1 MKLHLPKLLRSALLA
16 VFVAPAMAVTLT
28 TENIQT
34 PVEGGSSYLNVGM
47 ENATDTWN
55 GDLVVGDTADS
66 AGDVDNVGA
75 FNDSWGWVTPDG
87 GKTNTNITSGLKVSG
102 NLTVQGSGKVVLGGQ
117 YKGGGSYT
125 GLEATESITVTGG
138 TLTSTKIV
146 TKNLN
151 VSGGTVSTSTAN
163 CTSGNG
169 YAAGPKQSYIKESL
183 TVSGGSVSFGY
194 TANVQGIGGGGH
206 RMTAFGSS
214 SNFTVNQTGGTLR
227 VYGDMDMKSGST
239 ITQTAGTMV
248 LRDTIYM
255 GGSGTTTINQSGD
268 TSKLVLGRLETT
280 GTLAGS
286 CVFDISQTGAGLIHL
301 AYGSNFAKAS
311 TINLTQSGSG
321 AINIGGGHDTGI
333 TGALPSR
340 GYELNN
346 SPFEANNTTYNIN
359 QTAGTITLKTNAL
372 VMAEKTD
379 IGGVLDVKSG
389 ATFGTFFDDATG
401 AADAPI
407 KVATGGSWTMAE
419 GSDFG
424 LTFTDE
430 YLYGLDESR
439 ENADTEGVIDFDF
452 HEKVAEGADASALK
466 NGFVMLNMDE
476 RLWSLKE
483 GTTWVQDGST
493 TYVDGTL
500 VFDSWIDLTEGGTS
514 SEVFSDV
521 NSTLKVGLKISG
533 KNTTLKG
540 NNTHSYGTVIEG
552 GEGLTVTLG
561 HANALGAGAVS
572 TSGTVTLATSGKIVA
587 NLPGTITNTG
597 ALTLQGSY
605 SADSGNLVKLGEV
618 EEAYL
623 CEQGEWGEEGFLRQ
637 AGYQYQVVKN
647 EGDAASLTVADGTSI
662 TIDGVACTIGANGA
676 SDIKVDYT
684 KYYLRDGEHSAV
696 SSEVKTAS
704 GGALDEIVMSDGEL
718 TIDDTADVHTTGGKL
733 VVAQGG
739 VVGGLIETETEVEA
753 AGGTIEADIKGT
765 SSLTVTKDTTLSGS
779 YDYTGGTVINGAE
792 LKLEAGA
799 DVGTGAVELTAH
811 GTFDMGGNAL
821 TNYIKVTGCTLRNAG
836 AYAGDM
842 DVYDALELDGATTAN
857 KVTLIDGGSITGDA
871 LTVNELDVQTAGD
884 ATVAG
889 DLTINDNGTV
899 TLNNGKVLTVGGS
912 LTLAGSTTLALNG
925 DYAVGTSL
933 LTGTGSLTLDPGSVT
948 LDYDDTT
955 VELEQQGNSLV
966 LVSKFKQDK
975 ADIAVQGNWGIATAS
990 RAFVNTVRG
999 QHSNTGCIANGRGT
1013 VWAAAFGAFNDLDGS
1028 DINVKGAAV
1037 GVDAKVGSCSTV
1049 GIALGYTDGE
1059 VQPAGM
1065 RDVDQEGTYIALYG
1079 EHGLKKLSST
1089 SCLSLDWVA
1098 AYGNT
1103 ESDWNGTE
1111 WEQDSLQL
1119 NTRLNWNKK
1128 LTDRLCMSVFGGLEY
1143 FATDSDTVNG
1153 VKTGSIQ
1160 NLRGE
1165 LGVGARYVAWGAPGV
1180 YDGKGGLVSPGGEK
1194 LVLHGEVR
1202 YMNDMVRNNPV
1213 VRMNGLSGS
1222 SANPGRQGVGIEAG
1236 ATYRISDRWSASANY
1251 GYNAMEDSREHRVNV
1266 GASYT
1271 F

>member
-1 MKLHLPKLLRSALLA
+1 M
-16 VFVAPAMAVTLT
+16 
-28 TENIQT
+28 
-34 PVEGGSSYLNVGM
+34 
-47 ENATDTWN
+47 
-55 GDLVVGDTADS
+55 
-66 AGDVDNVGA
+66 
-75 FNDSWGWVTPDG
+75 
-87 GKTNTNITSGLKVSG
+87 
-102 NLTVQGSGKVVLGGQ
+102 QGSGKVVLGGQ
-117 YKGGGSYT
+117 YNGGGSYT

-151 VSGGTVSTSTAN
+151 VSGGTVSTSTGN
-163 CTSGNG
+163 CTSGNS

-194 TANVQGIGGGGH
+194 TANVQGIGTGSH

-255 GGSGTTTINQSGD
+255 GGSGTTTITQSGD
-268 TSKLVLGRLETT
+268 TSKLVLGRLESTSKLYT
-280 GTLAGS
+280 PN
-286 CVFDISQTGAGLIHL
+286 FDIEQSGAGLIHL

-321 AINIGGGHDTGI
+321 TINIGGGHDTGI

-372 VMAEKTD
+372 VMAEQTD

-439 ENADTEGVIDFDF
+439 ENADTAGVIDFDF

-597 ALTLQGSY
+597 DLTFTGAYTVDADKLDVV
-605 SADSGNLVKLGEV
+605 SAQNGLVDAENKFV
-618 EEAYL
+618 E
-623 CEQGEWGEEGFLRQ
+623 
-637 AGYQYQVVKN
+637 
-647 EGDAASLTVADGTSI
+647 AASGDYSNCNGFVAEQKALLLVEQETGAKATFEKGTSI
-662 TIDGVACTIGANGA
+662 TIGDGSIQFSADAVVEGEDVILEGIIEKETATYYINTAEHAVTSG
-676 SDIKVDYT
+676 DILEAGDATTVV
-684 KYYLRDGEHSAV
+684 EMAA
-696 SSEVKTAS
+696 TA
-704 GGALDEIVMSDGEL
+704 GTL
-718 TIDDTADVHTTGGKL
+718 TADESIEVNAKGGTVKLQKETAGPVTVSGCLENTT
-733 VVAQGG
+733 
-739 VVGGLIETETEVEA
+739 VES
-753 AGGTIEADIKGT
+753 AGGTISADITGT
-765 SSLTVTKDTTLSGS
+765 SSVAVTGDTTLSGTNS
-779 YDYTGGTVINGAE
+779 YSGGTVINGAE

-799 DVGTGAVELTAH
+799 DVGTGDVELKND
-811 GTFDMGGNAL
+811 GTFDMGDNAL

-842 DVYDALELDGATTAN
+842 DVYHALELDGATTAN

-912 LTLAGSTTLALNG
+912 LTLDGSTTLALNG

-955 VELEQQGNSLV
+955 VELEQQGNRLV

-975 ADIAVQGNWGIATAS
+975 ADIAAQGNWGIATAS

-1089 SCLSLDWVA
+1089 SCLSLGWVA

-1180 YDGKGGLVSPGGEK
+1180 YDGKGGLVSPGCEK

-1202 YMNDMVRNNPV
+1202 YMNDMVRSNPV

-1222 SANPGRQGVGIEAG
+1222 SANPGRQGIGIEAG